1 MRPTSLPR
9 TLQLVLVWLLFSTAT
24 VCAENA
30 TPGAM
35 LLPDGHMAQVRAE
48 ARKLIEGMLD
58 TGLVPGFSLALVD
71 RDGLIWMEGFG
82 QADLEQGRPMDGHTV
97 FRVGSLS
104 KPLTAL
110 AVMTASENGSIHL
123 DRPLGEQLQGF
134 SVRTHSRLTT
144 RITPRQLLS
153 HRSGLPSDLHKGM
166 YTDTPFTRVTKL
178 LRDEYLAFTPNSV
191 YNYSNLGYDL
201 LGHLLQKRSGVSFQS
216 YMRQHIFQ
224 PLGMQ
229 RSGYSVDGIARKNL
243 ASGHSQ
249 GRVQQHPPLRDTPA
263 LGLYTSAHDMSRLMQ
278 ALLRQKIPGIST
290 GTLKE
295 IWTPQITKG
304 QLTMGITPGL
314 GWFIEQDP
322 VLGKVVRHG
331 GSTINFGAEMALLP
345 EHGLGVVVL
354 ANGAGSNR
362 QARQLSATILALA
375 LRIRD
380 WPGNVPAAD
389 RSAEISTATETPSGG
404 YATDLGL
411 LMIDP
416 EDPKLCAC
424 IIDRMLDMVRYE
436 DGSLGLTSE
445 SAANLPDAYQ
455 VLGELRFR
463 SRQQAGKEVLV
474 AEREGEE
481 FVLGTQIDTQPWGE
495 EWKERIG
502 KYRTMNPDGPFSIQD
517 LQIAEK
523 DGVLC
528 LKYKVPHLS
537 DRPIQVPLKPISNDE
552 AVIEGLGRGRGE
564 TVRIVEVDG
573 KQCLRFSGYMGEPV
587 DNQ

>member
-1 MRPTSLPR
+1 MQQKLSIT
-9 TLQLVLVWLLFSTAT
+9 LVWIVISTGAAY
-24 VCAENA
+24 AEQRE
-30 TPGAM
+30 PGA
-35 LLPDGHMAQVRAE
+35 LLPDGHMEQVRSE
-48 ARKLIEGMLD
+48 AYKLIQGMLSKEQ
-58 TGLVPGFSLALVD
+58 VPGLSVALVD
-71 RDGLIWMEGFG
+71 RNGPIWVEGFG
-82 QADLEQGRPMDGHTV
+82 KADLERGSPVDGHTV

-110 AVMTASENGSIHL
+110 AVMMASESGNIEL
-123 DRPLGEQLQGF
+123 DRPLGEQLPEF
-134 SVRTHSRLTT
+134 SVRTHIRLTT

-166 YTDTPFTRVTKL
+166 YTQTPFTRVTKL
-178 LRDEYLAFTPNSV
+178 LQDEYLAFAPNSV

-216 YMRQHIFQ
+216 YMRQRIFR

-229 RSGYSVDGIARKNL
+229 RSGYSLHETTRENL
-243 ASGHSQ
+243 ASGHLKR
-249 GRVQQHPPLRDTPA
+249 RVKQHPPLRDTPA
-263 LGLYTSAHDMSRLMQ
+263 LGLYTSAHDMSHMML
-278 ALLRQKIPGIST
+278 ALLQNRFPGVSS
-290 GTLKE
+290 GTLDE
-295 IWTPQITKG
+295 IWSPQIAED

-314 GWFIEQDP
+314 GWFIEMDP

-331 GSTINFGAEMALLP
+331 GSTMHFGAEMALLP

-362 QARQLSATILALA
+362 QARQLGATVLALA
-375 LRIRD
+375 LRVRD
-380 WPGNVPAAD
+380 WPGDTPDPEAPVSAD
-389 RSAEISTATETPSGG
+389 TTAETPSGG

-445 SAANLPDAYQ
+445 SAANLPDGYR

-463 SRQQAGKEVLV
+463 SREQGGKEVLV

-481 FVLGTQIDTQPWGE
+481 FVLGTHIDSHSWGE
-495 EWKERIG
+495 EWKKRIG

-528 LKYKVPHLS
+528 LKYKIPHLS
-537 DRPIQVPLKPISNDE
+537 DRPVQVPLKPISNDE
-552 AVIEGLGRGRGE
+552 AIIEGLGRGRGE
-564 TVRIVEVDG
+564 TVRIIEIDG

-587 DNQ
+587 DEQ